1 MIDSVMIITKRDQ
14 TVINIINLMDSN
26 ITNTLTIS
34 YNIIVFAAIIK
45 KFWKSFIINIINTCY
60 ITQDLIYRKMT

>member
-1 MIDSVMIITKRDQ
+1 
-14 TVINIINLMDSN
+14 MDSN